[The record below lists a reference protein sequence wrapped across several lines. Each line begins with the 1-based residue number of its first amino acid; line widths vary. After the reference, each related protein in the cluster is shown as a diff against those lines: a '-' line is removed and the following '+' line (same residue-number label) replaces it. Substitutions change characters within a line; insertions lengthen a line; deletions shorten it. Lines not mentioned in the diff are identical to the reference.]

1 MHLKG
6 LRHLEYSHFSL
17 LFEDSHAAVPHLQ
30 CQLLEKHLEVSQDH
44 VPFDLEVHH
53 SIDVVLALKHEELD
67 VAPHVHRFQLEHQV
81 LVLSQVHSNPV
92 VTSIK
97 DGNMLTAV
105 FPVVVNIL
113 IGFQM
118 SAQLQRLVRDQCALL
133 IIKATAAR
141 RARVLSLMPSLLTT
155 AFHRTDEGTGGVDK
169 GAGAR
174 AHSLSDIL
182 DTLVYLICTEAS

>member
-1 MHLKG
+1 MHLEG
-6 LRHLEYSHFSL
+6 LRHLEYSHLSL

-30 CQLLEKHLEVSQDH
+30 GQLLEEHLEVAQVH
-44 VPFDLEVHH
+44 VPFNLEVHY

-67 VAPHVHRFQLEHQV
+67 MAPHVDRLQLEHQV
-81 LVLSQVHSNPV
+81 LILSQVHSNPV

-97 DGNMLTAV
+97 DGNALTAV

-133 IIKATAAR
+133 VIKATAAR
-141 RARVLSLMPSLLTT
+141 GARVHSLMPRLLATT
-155 AFHRTDEGTGGVDK
+155 FHRVDERTSGVDDR
-169 GAGAR
+169 AGAC
-174 AHSLSDIL
+174 AH
-182 DTLVYLICTEAS
+182 